1 MALFH
6 HNGVGAGVIDAYYRG
21 NVGVLLFNHSDAP
34 FIGNRGD
41 KIAQLICKKI
51 YYPKLELV
59 EEKLN
64 DTWRGARGFGS
75 TGQS

>member
-6 HNGVGAGVIDAYYRG
+6 HIGVGAGVIDADYRG
-21 NVGVLLFNHSDAP
+21 NVRVLLFNHSDTP
-34 FIGNRGD
+34 FIVNRGD
-41 KIAQLICKKI
+41 KIAQLICEKI

-59 EEKLN
+59 EELD